1 MPVAESLV
9 FVVLSI
15 APIQDSALY
24 PPGTVRIEYRS
35 AYDGGADWAL
45 FTPGAPDKRT
55 VVYLHGSFAHADQ
68 IYTRQDIR
76 DFWLTRI
83 RAGGHPLLAVN
94 MRDTSY
100 MSPAATRDLTD
111 LLDHCAKAFGCRSY
125 LLLGGSGGASSA
137 MAYAV
142 MHPEKIGGVVAMGMC
157 DIFARLGFARRS
169 SNPVLQKLARVTAE
183 AYGGTPEEKPE
194 LYRERSVLA
203 HPDRLAMPVV
213 LTMGEKDA
221 LIPVAE
227 TRKIAEALKGHPNF
241 TYVEIPGGDHD
252 SALWVD
258 IDLDTL
264 AVKSPAPPLPTVNA
278 ERVEFI
284 SAFDGRRDWY
294 LVVPGQP
301 DQPCCINIHGH
312 GSAGDQL
319 WTRLDIRPN
328 LDAAVRKGI
337 TVLSPNLRGNAWMS
351 PAAAADLAQIIA
363 AERRRRVWTKT
374 IVVAGSMG
382 GSSALAFAALRPEFV
397 DGVVALGAAT
407 DVARY
412 QAWCLAPD
420 SPPRTAAIRKAIA
433 EAIEAA
439 YESADK
445 TPHSASANAVRLAMP
460 IVLVHG
466 ELDETIPVEEARDLA
481 AKMKKN
487 PNFVYREIPDGGHDA
502 PLAHWAESLETL
514 IRMMP

>member
-15 APIQDSALY
+15 APMQDAVLY

-35 AYDGGADWAL
+35 AHDGATDWAL
-45 FTPGAPDKRT
+45 FTPGAPNKRT

-111 LLDHCAKAFGCRSY
+111 LLDHCEKAFGCRDY

-142 MHPEKIGGVVAMGMC
+142 MHPGKIGGVIAMGMC
-157 DIFARLGFARRS
+157 DIFARLDFARRS
-169 SNPVLQKLARVTAE
+169 PNPVLQKLAQVTAE

-194 LYRERSVLA
+194 PYRERSVLA
-203 HPDRLAMPVV
+203 HPDRLTMPVV
-213 LTMGEKDA
+213 LTIGEKDA

-227 TRKIAEALKGHPNF
+227 TRKIAEALKGRPNF

-264 AVKSPAPPLPTVNA
+264 AVESPVPPPVAVSA

-284 SAFDGRRDWY
+284 SALDGRRDWY
-294 LVVPGQP
+294 LVVPGKP
-301 DQPCCINIHGH
+301 DRPCLINLHGH

-319 WTRLDIRPN
+319 WVRPDIRPN
-328 LDAAVRKGI
+328 LEAAVRKGM
-337 TVLSPNLRGNAWMS
+337 TVLSPNLRGNAWLS
-351 PAAAADLAQIIA
+351 PSAAADLAQIIA
-363 AERRRRVWTKT
+363 AERQCRVWTKT
-374 IVVAGSMG
+374 LFVAGSMG
-382 GSSALAFAALRPEFV
+382 GTSALAFAALRPDLV

-407 DVARY
+407 DIARY

-433 EAIEAA
+433 EAIEVA
-439 YESADK
+439 YGPADK
-445 TPHSASANAVRLAMP
+445 TPHSASANAARLAMP

-466 ELDETIPVEEARDLA
+466 ERDETIPVEEARDLA
-481 AKMKKN
+481 AKMKTS
-487 PNFVYREIPDGGHDA
+487 PNFVYREIPGGGHDA
-502 PLAHWAESLETL
+502 PLTHWSEGLEL
-514 IRMMP
+514 VEKMMP